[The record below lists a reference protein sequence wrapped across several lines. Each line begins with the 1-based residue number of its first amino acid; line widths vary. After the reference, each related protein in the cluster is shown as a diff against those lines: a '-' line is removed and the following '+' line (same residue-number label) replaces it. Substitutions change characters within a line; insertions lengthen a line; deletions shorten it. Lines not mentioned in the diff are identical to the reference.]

1 MRTVVTA
8 GEKGADIDVFAC
20 AIAYAE
26 LLTLEGQES
35 VAIIPGAFTSS
46 ITPTILAWNAPY
58 DSIYTP
64 GKNDGFVLVD
74 ISDPKHFASFVE
86 NEKINE
92 VYDHR
97 YGYQDYWEAKLGKG
111 SHIEMVGSCGTL
123 IWEEYKKRN
132 KNAHVSSRSAK
143 LLLASVVSNNLAMKS
158 ELTTDRDM
166 LAYTEL
172 KAITGLDEGWVSD
185 YYHEQEETLFSH
197 FTEYVL
203 ADTKIVGTT
212 HGEFVIAQIEVWDD
226 GTILSEY
233 SNTLEASMKQYE
245 PAPWMVNISIVSGG
259 YNYLFSTHEVAKKII
274 ENSFGVT
281 FTGNV
286 AKTEKLLMRKYL
298 VKVLQT

>member
-26 LLTLEGQES
+26 LLTLEGKES
-35 VAIIPGAFTSS
+35 VAVIPGAFTSS
-46 ITPTILAWNAPY
+46 ITRSILAWDAPY
-58 DSIYTP
+58 DSMYTP
-64 GKNDGFVLVD
+64 ATNDEFVLVD

-86 NEKINE
+86 HERICE

-97 YGYQDYWEAKLGKG
+97 HGHQDYWEEKLGED
-111 SHIEMVGSCGTL
+111 SHLEMVGSCGTL
-123 IWEEYKKRN
+123 IWEEYKMRN
-132 KNAHVSSRSAK
+132 KNAYISSHSAK

-158 ELTTDRDM
+158 ELTTERDR

-172 KAITGLDEGWVSD
+172 KAITGLDEEWVSD
-185 YYHEQEETLFSH
+185 YYYEQEKMLFSH
-197 FTEYVL
+197 FTDYVE
-203 ADTKIVGTT
+203 ADTKLVDTV
-212 HGEFVIAQIEVWDD
+212 HGEFVIGQIEVWDNE
-226 GTILSEY
+226 TILSEY
-233 SNTLEASMKQYE
+233 SNTLEAVMKQHE
-245 PAPWMVNISIVSGG
+245 PTPWMVNISIVSGG
-259 YNYLFSTHEVAKKII
+259 YNYLFSTHAVAKKII